1 MVLRWGGKA
10 VVRGATVKTG
20 SRVVERASALIDGWT
35 RFFCWLFARRS
46 ITQKEVAPGGQ
57 VCAVMP
63 FDDGCIAWQCV
74 IAATVLLA
82 C

>member
-20 SRVVERASALIDGWT
+20 SRVGCASALIDGWT
-35 RFFCWLFARRS
+35 RVFCWLFASRS
-46 ITQKEVAPGGQ
+46 ITQKDVAVEGQ

-63 FDDGCIAWQCV
+63 FEGGCIAWQWV
-74 IAATVLLA
+74 IAAMVLLA

>member
-20 SRVVERASALIDGWT
+20 SRVECASALIDGWS
-35 RFFCWLFARRS
+35 RVFCWLFASRS
-46 ITQKEVAPGGQ
+46 ITQKEVAVGGQ

-63 FDDGCIAWQCV
+63 HEGGCIAWQWV